1 MPASMRLTVLAI
13 ALVAS
18 NADIASADGIGD
30 ETQPAHEKCAACH
43 GLDGISHM
51 PKFPKLA
58 GQKAAYIVKQLED
71 FLHGRRAND
80 GGQMATAATEI
91 TDAQR
96 LEVARYF
103 SELPAVP
110 RVAEPDSDAARGQEL
125 FEKPDIVAGIPAC
138 AACHASASPS
148 DKSTGQAIPSLR
160 GQHRSYTAKQLHD
173 FRSGRRANDPDG
185 TMRSVARQLS
195 DADIE
200 ALSSFLET
208 ADPNL

>member
-1 MPASMRLTVLAI
+1 MRFFAFITFLLAWT
-13 ALVAS
+13 AGSAY
-18 NADIASADGIGD
+18 ADGIGNED
-30 ETQPAHEKCAACH
+30 QPAYERCAACH

-58 GQKAAYIVKQLED
+58 GQNPAYIVKQLED

-91 TDAQR
+91 TDDER

-103 SELPAVP
+103 SELPPAP
-110 RVAEPDSDAARGQEL
+110 QVAEPDSLAVRGREL
-125 FEKPDIVAGIPAC
+125 FEKPGLIADIPAC
-138 AACHASASPS
+138 IACHSSTALS
-148 DKSTGQAIPSLR
+148 DKSSEPAVPVLR

-173 FRSGRRANDPDG
+173 FKSGHRANDTDG
-185 TMRSVARQLS
+185 IMRRLAGHLS
-195 DADIE
+195 DEDIE

-208 ADPNL
+208 AEPNH